1 MIEALAVV
9 AAGVVAVALVN
20 LLVRRVLG
28 VSLLCH
34 LGLHRWH
41 KELVGRGRDARYVVK
56 CKGCEM
62 LKDEA

>member
-9 AAGVVAVALVN
+9 AAVLVAL
-20 LLVRRVLG
+20 LLVSLVVSRVFG

-41 KELVGRGRDARYVVK
+41 KVLVGRGRDARYVVK
-56 CKGCEM
+56 CKGCEA
-62 LKDEA
+62 LKDEE

>member
-9 AAGVVAVALVN
+9 TAVAVAFVLAN
-20 LLVRRVLG
+20 LLVSRVFG

-34 LGLHRWH
+34 VGLHRWH

-56 CKGCEM
+56 CKGCGV
-62 LKDEA
+62 LRDEA